1 MLSIFNKR
9 SRNLLGIDISSSSIK
24 LLELS
29 KQGDKYRVEHYAT
42 RPLPVGAV
50 VEKNIANVEAV
61 GEEIL
66 KLSTLVKTKTTD
78 AAVAVS
84 GASVIAKTIEM
95 NASLSD
101 LEMENQ
107 ITVEAD
113 QYIPYS
119 LDEVA
124 IDFER
129 QRPSKKNEGMVEV
142 LLAACKKENVE
153 MRVDAL
159 QMGGFNGTPHF
170 HHTFRYQRV
179 EIRIN

>member
-124 IDFER
+124 ID
-129 QRPSKKNEGMVEV
+129 
-142 LLAACKKENVE
+142 
-153 MRVDAL
+153 
-159 QMGGFNGTPHF
+159 
-170 HHTFRYQRV
+170 YQRV

>member
-84 GASVIAKTIEM
+84 GASVIAKTP
-95 NASLSD
+95 LLGD
-101 LEMENQ
+101 LPYVGNLFKKREENKSKTELLIF
-107 ITVEAD
+107 IT
-113 QYIPYS
+113 
-119 LDEVA
+119 
-124 IDFER
+124 
-129 QRPSKKNEGMVEV
+129 PSVINE
-142 LLAACKKENVE
+142 LK
-153 MRVDAL
+153 
-159 QMGGFNGTPHF
+159 
-170 HHTFRYQRV
+170 
-179 EIRIN
+179 

>member
-29 KQGDKYRVEHYAT
+29 KQGDKYRVEHYAP

-84 GASVIAKTIEM
+84 SASVIAKTIEM

-124 IDFER
+124 ICGKSLQKER
-129 QRPSKKNEGMVEV
+129 GKQIK
-142 LLAACKKENVE
+142 
-153 MRVDAL
+153 
-159 QMGGFNGTPHF
+159 NGTPHF

>member
-95 NASLSD
+95 VHRLLLPTLSKQKYW
-101 LEMENQ
+101 LMMA
-107 ITVEAD
+107 TPW
-113 QYIPYS
+113 Y
-119 LDEVA
+119 
-124 IDFER
+124 
-129 QRPSKKNEGMVEV
+129 
-142 LLAACKKENVE
+142 LAAFTGKKSL
-153 MRVDAL
+153 L
-159 QMGGFNGTPHF
+159 QLPRHRFWVTCHMW
-170 HHTFRYQRV
+170 
-179 EIRIN
+179 EISSKRERKTNQKRNSSFSSHLPLSTS